1 MSQKIRRFMAL
12 IGPYPYN
19 PYLIFLF
26 FFGLMISRFMPIAFY
41 VPAGLERHRATAVLL
56 FFSLVPALY
65 FCLAGWLLE
74 KYRFWSSKS
83 LVLYIL
89 EVAIVQL
96 FIFVYFPLVTQK
108 IKNDYNYDFISP
120 ATKSFALFFFALFL
134 FLFALA
140 VIHRAERSVN
150 RRLEKAK
157 ELVDQLKIDRE
168 ELISADEQVREQTSR
183 FLHDR
188 VQSDLMVVGL
198 KLKTVLG
205 KSSHEVDE
213 VLEAALSRLEKTRTS
228 DLRDLVQILAPNF
241 EAGGIKQA
249 LEVLSVQYQSSMK
262 IIIEINSKFE
272 QLASK
277 ELLGA
282 FRIIE
287 QSLLNALV
295 HGPATQV
302 LVSLKTNESG
312 VSELIVS
319 DNGPGISMNEIS
331 AGTGTAIID
340 SWVGILN
347 GKKTVDTVPGH
358 GYRLVINFPA

>member
-1 MSQKIRRFMAL
+1 MSQRIKKLLAL
-12 IGPYPYN
+12 VGPYPYN

-26 FFGLMISRFMPIAFY
+26 FAGLMIARFMPVAFY
-41 VPAGLERHRATAVLL
+41 VPAGPERHRATAVLL
-56 FFSLVPALY
+56 LFTFLPALFFSLAS
-65 FCLAGWLLE
+65 WLIQ

-83 LVLYIL
+83 LLLYIL
-89 EVAIVQL
+89 EVAIVQS
-96 FIFVYFPLVTQK
+96 FIFIYFPIVTK
-108 IKNDYNYDFISP
+108 IIKKNYNYDFVAP
-120 ATKSFALFFFALFL
+120 ATKSIALFVFALVL

-140 VIHRAERSVN
+140 LIHRAERSVN
-150 RRLEKAK
+150 WRLEKAK
-157 ELVDQLKIDRE
+157 ELVELLKRDRV

-198 KLKTVLG
+198 KLKSVLG
-205 KSSHEVDE
+205 KSNDEVDE
-213 VLEAALSRLEKTRTS
+213 VLEASLSTLEKTRTS
-228 DLRDLVQILAPNF
+228 DLRDLVLILAPNF

-249 LEVLSVQYQSSMK
+249 LEVLATQYQASMK
-262 IIIEINSKFE
+262 IFIEVDSKSE
-272 QLASK
+272 DLAPK

-287 QSLLNALV
+287 QSLLNALM

-302 LVSLKTNESG
+302 LVSLSTNESG
-312 VSELIVS
+312 ISELVIS
-319 DNGPGISMNEIS
+319 DNGPGMDMSKIS

-340 SWVGILN
+340 SWIGILN

>member
-1 MSQKIRRFMAL
+1 
-12 IGPYPYN
+12 
-19 PYLIFLF
+19 
-26 FFGLMISRFMPIAFY
+26 MPIAFY
-41 VPAGLERHRATAVLL
+41 VPSGPERHRATAVLL
-56 FFSLVPALY
+56 LFSLVPALY
-65 FCLAGWLLE
+65 FSFAGWLLQ
-74 KYRFWSSKS
+74 KYRFWSAKS

-89 EVAIVQL
+89 EITIVQSFV
-96 FIFVYFPLVTQK
+96 FIYFPIVTQI
-108 IKNDYNYDFISP
+108 IKRNYNFDFVAP
-120 ATKSFALFFFALFL
+120 ATKSFALFAFTIVL

-140 VIHRAERSVN
+140 LIHRAERGVN
-150 RRLEKAK
+150 WRLEKAK
-157 ELVDQLKIDRE
+157 ELVDQLKKDRE

-205 KSSHEVDE
+205 KSNEEVDK
-213 VLEAALSRLEKTRTS
+213 VLEAVLSRLEKTRTS

-241 EAGGIKQA
+241 EAGGIRQA
-249 LEVLSVQYQSSMK
+249 LEVLATQYQGSMK
-262 IIIEINSKFE
+262 IFIEVDSKSE
-272 QLASK
+272 DLDSK

-287 QSLLNALV
+287 QSLLNALM

-302 LVSLKTNESG
+302 LVSLSTNESG
-312 VSELIVS
+312 ISELIIS
-319 DNGPGISMNEIS
+319 DNGPGMDISKIS

-340 SWVGILN
+340 SWIGILN
-347 GKKTVDTVPGH
+347 GEKTVDTVPGH